1 MSKYEDQKISATKLI
16 SQNNELIQLL
26 KQQSEQIEQLKS
38 SLDQAGQLI
47 SLKFKEKNVSI
58 FNLDKVVKEI
68 KKKNNSNVQLHDL
81 GTTKPEDIFI
91 SYEENGFLHIWAYGL
106 K

>member
-1 MSKYEDQKISATKLI
+1 MSQDKVSFSKFTNQQE
-16 SQNNELIQLL
+16 ELLQLV

-38 SLDQAGQLI
+38 SLDQASQLI
-47 SLKFKEKNVSI
+47 TLKFREKNVNI
-58 FNLDKVVKEI
+58 INLDRVVKEI
-68 KKKNNSNVQLHDL
+68 KKRNNSNVQLHDL

-91 SYEENGFLHIWAYGL
+91 SYEENGFLHIWSYGL

>member
-1 MSKYEDQKISATKLI
+1 MSQEKSKFLNQQD
-16 SQNNELIQLL
+16 ELLQLV

-38 SLDQAGQLI
+38 SLDQASQLI

-58 FNLDKVVKEI
+58 VNLDKVVKEI
-68 KKKNNSNVQLHDL
+68 KRRNNPNVQLHDL

-91 SYEENGFLHIWAYGL
+91 SYEENGFLHVWSYGL

>member
-1 MSKYEDQKISATKLI
+1 MSQENKMSLGKLI
-16 SQNNELIQLL
+16 SQQEELLEQL
-26 KQQSEQIEQLKS
+26 KQQTQQIEQLKA

-47 SLKFKEKNVSI
+47 SLKFKEKNVNI
-58 FNLDKVVKEI
+58 INLDKVVREI
-68 KKKNNSNVQLHDL
+68 KKRNNSNVQLHDL

-91 SYEENGFLHIWAYGL
+91 SYEENGFLHIWSYGL